1 MDRKRL
7 LRNPLLWL
15 LAVLLLFYAFS
26 VLFDD
31 TRGYQDV
38 STSTAL
44 QQISQGNVA
53 EATIED
59 KEQRLRLTLNDGVQV
74 QGSNRIIT
82 KYPTGANED
91 IVNRIEQSGVSNW
104 NTEVSQSSIWS
115 QLLLYLIP
123 VGLLVLLV
131 MWMMNNA
138 QGGGSKVLNFGKSKA
153 KQFTKDMPKTLFGD
167 VAGADEA
174 VEELHE
180 IKDFLQYPTRYQA
193 LGAKIPKGVL
203 LDGPPGTGKTLL
215 ARAVAGEAGVPF
227 YSISGSDFVEMFV
240 GVGASRVRDLF
251 EQAKQNAPCIVFV
264 DEIDAVGRQRGAG
277 VGGGHDERE
286 QTLNQLLVEMDGFDS
301 RGGIILIAATNRS
314 DILDPALLRPGR
326 FDRQIPV
333 AAPDLRGRRAIL
345 NVHSKGKPLA
355 PDVDLDGLAKRTV
368 GFSGADLENV
378 VNEAAL
384 LTAREN
390 AQLITGAA
398 LEESVDRVIGGPRR
412 KNKVIS
418 ERDKKITAYH
428 EGGHALA
435 AWAMPDLEPVYKLT
449 ILPRGKTGGHALVV
463 PEDDKDMMTRSEM
476 IGRLV
481 FALGG
486 RSSEEL
492 IFHEPTTGASSD
504 IEQATKIARAMV
516 TEYGM
521 TARLGAVKYGKE
533 EGDPFL
539 GRSAGQ
545 QPNYSLEVAH
555 EIDEEVRKLIEAA
568 HTEAWEILSTYRDVL
583 DNLVREVLEKE
594 TLNRA
599 DLERIFAEVEK
610 RPRITAFNDFGGR
623 TPSDKP
629 PIKTPGELAMERGE
643 PWPPP
648 VNDQPSPAPVGAV
661 PGANGYGAQQP
672 GQQYGSEQ
680 QQGHPPQGYPAQQPP
695 QQPPQG
701 NQPPGTAQMPYPG
714 GAGQPQQPP
723 QGYPP
728 QGGQPPQGVPPNYG
742 APPGWTPATSPGGQP
757 YQPPA
762 PNQHNWVPSWEG
774 GARPENGQ
782 SVQQEGPRTEQIRQG
797 QPEQPSGESGGST
810 SGEQTGKPNTE
821 AEQDT
826 SEGSQDSGRSSGGD
840 SGTTGENGNGT
851 ENR

>member
-7 LRNPLLWL
+7 LRNPLLWILIAFL
-15 LAVLLLFYAFS
+15 LILSFN
-26 VLFDD
+26 VLFDE
-31 TRGYQDV
+31 TRAYREV
-38 STSTAL
+38 STSQAL
-44 QQISQGNVA
+44 EQIAQGKVK

-59 KEQRLRLTLNDGVQV
+59 KEQRVRLTLNDGQNFD
-74 QGSNRIIT
+74 GSNQLIAQ
-82 KYPTGANED
+82 YPAGATDKVVDEIRNAH
-91 IVNRIEQSGVSNW
+91 VPVW
-104 NTEVSQSSIWS
+104 NTKVSQDSFWV
-115 QLLLYLIP
+115 QMLFYLVPI
-123 VGLLVLLV
+123 GLLVLLL
-131 MWMMNNA
+131 MWMMNNV
-138 QGGGSKVLNFGKSKA
+138 QGGGNRVLNFGKSKA
-153 KQFTKDMPKTLFGD
+153 KQLTKDMPKTLFTD

-180 IKDFLQYPTRYQA
+180 IKDFLQNPGRYQA

-203 LDGPPGTGKTLL
+203 LYGPPGTGKTLL

-251 EQAKQNAPCIVFV
+251 EQAKQNAPCIIFV

-277 VGGGHDERE
+277 LGGGHDERE

-301 RGGIILIAATNRS
+301 RGGIILIAATNRP

-333 AAPDLRGRRAIL
+333 SAPDLRGRRAIL
-345 NVHSKGKPLA
+345 GVHSKGKPLA
-355 PDVDLDGLAKRTV
+355 QDVDMESLAKRTV

-390 AQLITGAA
+390 GQLITAA
-398 LEESVDRVIGGPRR
+398 AMEEAVDRVVGGPRR
-412 KNKVIS
+412 KSKIVS

-449 ILPRGKTGGHALVV
+449 ILPRGRTGGHALVV

-476 IGRLV
+476 IARLV

-486 RSSEEL
+486 RSAEEL

-539 GRSAGQ
+539 GRTAGQ

-555 EIDEEVRKLIEAA
+555 EIDEEVRRLIEAA
-568 HTEAWEILSTYRDVL
+568 HTEAWEVLSTYRDVL
-583 DNLVREVLEKE
+583 DDLVLELIEKE
-594 TLNRA
+594 TLNRK
-599 DLERIFAEVEK
+599 DLERIFARVEK

-629 PIKTPGELAMERGE
+629 PIKTPGELAKERGE
-643 PWPPP
+643 PWPPVKEEPTPAPAAP
-648 VNDQPSPAPVGAV
+648 VNQNGAQPTHGQQEPTPAGA
-661 PGANGYGAQQP
+661 GANQGTVQIQQPQP
-672 GQQYGSEQ
+672 GQY
-680 QQGHPPQGYPAQQPP
+680 
-695 QQPPQG
+695 
-701 NQPPGTAQMPYPG
+701 
-714 GAGQPQQPP
+714 
-723 QGYPP
+723 
-728 QGGQPPQGVPPNYG
+728 GQPPQAVPPNYG
-742 APPGWTPATSPGGQP
+742 APPGWTPATTPSGSSNYSGGQQQ
-757 YQPPA
+757 Y
-762 PNQHNWVPSWEG
+762 NWTPSWERG
-774 GARPENGQ
+774 PQQAEHPATPE
-782 SVQQEGPRTEQIRQG
+782 
-797 QPEQPSGESGGST
+797 
-810 SGEQTGKPNTE
+810 SGEQQ
-821 AEQDT
+821 AEQAPRQ
-826 SEGSQDSGRSSGGD
+826 EGSDPAQ
-840 SGTTGENGNGT
+840 ENGSGNQS
-851 ENR
+851 R